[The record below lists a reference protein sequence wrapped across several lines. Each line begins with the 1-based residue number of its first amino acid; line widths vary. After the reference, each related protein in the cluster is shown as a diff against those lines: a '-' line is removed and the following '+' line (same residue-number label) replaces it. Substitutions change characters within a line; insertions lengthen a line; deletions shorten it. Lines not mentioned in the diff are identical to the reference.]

1 MKFSAFES
9 IMSSNRM
16 RRYLNACR
24 GNTRKAMTLYRYN
37 LRLSQEVFTVISCYE
52 VALRNAIDVKL
63 SKSLGPD
70 WLRDSILPGGLFDN
84 PKCEGT
90 SRILRKAYNELSI
103 SGTYSPS
110 KLLSSMEFGIWKY
123 MFSSTQYRA
132 TGRSLLH
139 IFPGKP
145 KSSPLMQYSNIYFFN
160 ELDAINRL
168 RNRIAHHEPICFLQD
183 ADEISTEHL
192 RGCYSRILTLFLW
205 MDIPSKELL
214 FGMDHVLAICRKI
227 DEITPREGY

>member
-9 IMSSNRM
+9 IMSSKRM

-90 SRILRKAYNELSI
+90 SRILRKAYNPIFVGLRMVPWVCDRE
-103 SGTYSPS
+103 
-110 KLLSSMEFGIWKY
+110 SSRWA
-123 MFSSTQYRA
+123 SSAARESARRTR
-132 TGRSLLH
+132 TR
-139 IFPGKP
+139 
-145 KSSPLMQYSNIYFFN
+145 
-160 ELDAINRL
+160 
-168 RNRIAHHEPICFLQD
+168 
-183 ADEISTEHL
+183 
-192 RGCYSRILTLFLW
+192 
-205 MDIPSKELL
+205 SKESIR
-214 FGMDHVLAICRKI
+214 AW
-227 DEITPREGY
+227 